1 MRVNLIML
9 QKILIPIGE
18 SPVSE
23 KILESGLTLADKLG
37 AQILLLHVLNPLIQR
52 NFPLV
57 SSPLVG
63 EILPI
68 VNEQSIEQY
77 MKEWQKYE
85 KSWLERLQSD
95 AQQANDRNIKAEI
108 LQSWGDSAPMICEAA
123 QNWSADLIVMGRNQ
137 HSTLSEIFLGS
148 TSNYVM
154 HHAHCSVMVIQLDAN

>member
-1 MRVNLIML
+1 ML
-9 QKILIPIGE
+9 RKILIAIGE
-18 SPVSE
+18 PPVSE

-63 EILPI
+63 GILPI

-85 KSWLERLQSD
+85 KSCLERLQSD

-148 TSNYVM
+148 TSNYVV